1 MRDHQQMLNT
11 QLTKKD
17 IILFVGA
24 IPAGVLK
31 QIHDYEQKNNR
42 SFRIALLYNKKEKD
56 VSPELLKNRNIIPI
70 ACETEPTDRITEA
83 LLPYKDQL
91 LAVTCRSEQSIPFFK
106 QVIPHVPYLRT
117 PTERSLDW
125 STRKVLMRRRFS
137 AYNKSITPE
146 FSVATDAKKATL
158 DHIETKLGFPVI
170 VKPEGLAQSVLVGIC
185 YHREELEKVLR
196 NTFRR
201 VDQAYKESKG
211 RGEPG
216 VLVEQFIEGDLY
228 SIDAY
233 VSSRGRV
240 TFCPPVYV
248 KTGKSIGFDDFFG
261 YQQMTPTQ
269 LSKENTE
276 KAESIA
282 KTAIHA
288 LGLRSITA
296 HVELIKTEKGWKV
309 VEVGPRVGGFRDSM
323 YKMSFDINHT
333 MNDILIRIPEKVRAP
348 KKILG
353 HSATFKFFAKKEG
366 ILTKLTGIKKVQALE
381 SFKHITINKKIGDRC
396 TFAKNGGKSVFNI
409 SLFNENR
416 SKLLADIRRME
427 QTIILET
434 EKR

>member
-1 MRDHQQMLNT
+1 MMENT
-11 QLTKKD
+11 QTVAKD
-17 IILFVGA
+17 IILFVGS

-31 QIHDYEQKNNR
+31 QVHEYEQKYHR
-42 SFRIALLYNKKEKD
+42 KFRIALLFNKKDNSARLEH
-56 VSPELLKNRNIIPI
+56 LKEREIIPI
-70 ACETEPTDRITEA
+70 PCEIEPTEKITEA
-83 LLPYKDQL
+83 LLPYKDEL
-91 LAVTCRSEQSIPFFK
+91 LAVTCRSEQSIPLFK
-106 QVIPHVPYLRT
+106 QVVPHVPYLRT

-125 STRKVLMRRRFS
+125 ATRKILMRKRFN

-146 FSVATDAKKATL
+146 FIVALDGKKATL

-170 VKPEGLAQSVLVGIC
+170 VKPEGLAQSMLVSIC
-185 YHREELEKVLR
+185 YHREELDKVLR

-201 VDQAYKESKG
+201 IDRAYKESKG
-211 RGEPG
+211 RGTPG
-216 VLVEQFIEGDLY
+216 VLVEQFVEGELY

-269 LSKENTE
+269 LGK
-276 KAESIA
+276 ESIERAEHVA

-288 LGLRSITA
+288 LGLRSTTA

-309 VEVGPRVGGFRDSM
+309 VEVGPRVGGFRDAM
-323 YKMSFDINHT
+323 YKTSFGINHT
-333 MNDILIRIPEKVRAP
+333 MNDILIRVPEEIKAP
-348 KKILG
+348 KKVLG
-353 HSATFKFFAKKEG
+353 YSATFKFFAKKEG
-366 ILTKLTGIKKVQALE
+366 TLTKLTGIKKVRALE

-409 SLFNENR
+409 FLFNKDR

-434 EKR
+434 YKR